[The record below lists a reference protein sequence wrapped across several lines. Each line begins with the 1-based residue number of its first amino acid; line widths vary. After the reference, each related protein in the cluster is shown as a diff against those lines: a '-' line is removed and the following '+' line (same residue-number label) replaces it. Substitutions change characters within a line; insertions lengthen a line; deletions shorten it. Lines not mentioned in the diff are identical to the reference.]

1 MALLA
6 RTAPQGL
13 VFLSGDV
20 HHAEIIGTRTHT
32 CGQFVEVT
40 TSGMTHS
47 LATSGLTSLLFPPLL
62 SLFSSHRPDPADY
75 TTELNFALL
84 TFDWNRT
91 PPVLT
96 ISVRG
101 IDDQQLLRNVCVSS
115 CPLDLAP
122 NQVRRSVP
130 QPISSEL

>member
-6 RTAPQGL
+6 RSAPRGL
-13 VFLSGDV
+13 VLLSGDV

-32 CGQFVEVT
+32 CGEIVEVT

-47 LATSGLTSLLFPPLL
+47 LATSGLTRFLFPPLL

-84 TFDWNRT
+84 NFDWNQT

-101 IDDQQLLRNVCVSS
+101 TDDRKLLRDVCVSS

-122 NQVRRSVP
+122 NQVRSSAP
-130 QPISSEL
+130 QPVSSDL